1 MTRLEM
7 VEKIREKTGVTY
19 EEARETLE
27 NSNWDMLDAIVAIER
42 ENMKDASAAE
52 PEVQAEP
59 VYVQPEPEVTAP
71 APKKRVVR
79 RATNGE
85 VGDKI
90 ASILR
95 WLGNLIRKGEE
106 NHIEVTR
113 KDESILKLSITSLV
127 LLFMITWFVPAV
139 LIVAGIFTGYKFHF
153 VGTGI
158 AGKIVNSA
166 SEKASAKADEIKNKL
181 NEEDAE

>member
-19 EEARETLE
+19 EAARETLE
-27 NSNWDMLDAIVAIER
+27 KCNWDMLDAIVSIER
-42 ENMKDASAAE
+42 QNVQETVHADPAPESEPVYTAE
-52 PEVQAEP
+52 PESTPPVQ
-59 VYVQPEPEVTAP
+59 
-71 APKKRVVR
+71 KKRVIR

-95 WLGNLIRKGEE
+95 WLGGLIRKGEE
-106 NHIEVTR
+106 SHIEVTR
-113 KDESILKLSITSLV
+113 KDESILSLSITSLV
-127 LLFMITWFVPAV
+127 LLFMLTWFVPAV
-139 LIVAGIFTGYKFHF
+139 LIIVGLFTGYKFHF

-166 SEKASAKADEIKNKL
+166 SEKASAKADEIKSKL
-181 NEEDAE
+181 NEEQAE